1 MGCARLG
8 LSYEIINERLASV
21 LNRFE
26 EDLVAGAIISVSDRD
41 FRVRQLPI

>member
-1 MGCARLG
+1 MK
-8 LSYEIINERLASV
+8 EILYLMNHFTERLASV

-26 EDLVAGAIISVSDRD
+26 EDLAAGAIISVSACD